1 MSLNPCITDWPAQRV
16 WVVGASS
23 GIGHALAKALLDRGA
38 RVAVSAR
45 NAAPLAALASQF
57 PGTALAVAMDITRPD
72 DWRDAHARIVAQWGA
87 VDVLVFCAAAY
98 HPVRAWDIDTDEPTF
113 AARYHRA
120 ALDAELNDA
129 VARYRALKASTGEAA
144 ATTTPAPAAAPPR

>member
-98 HPVRAWDIDTDEPTF
+98 HPVRAWDIDTDL
-113 AARYHRA
+113 AARMIDTNLTSAIR
-120 ALDAELNDA
+120 
-129 VARYRALKASTGEAA
+129 GI
-144 ATTTPAPAAAPPR
+144 ATVLPGMLGNRRGH